1 MEKNMQLNFDLLE
14 KRVDDAL
21 FKTDLEYIRYEL
33 KKIKEAT
40 IVSGVGGSSVVSEFC
55 SKVLNKKN
63 GIISINSEPRDFV
76 YRNLNG
82 FKNVIACSYSGNNYG
97 VELAFNNNLKHYL
110 LSRKSFDDKD
120 VTYLKYDTSIER
132 EKSFISLAATL
143 IPISILLNYY
153 LDGDTEFI
161 FETDYGKLY
170 SYDFDVNCDCFEIF
184 GGIDTGT
191 TAKFLESTFV
201 ESGIGIPIVH
211 DKYSFCH
218 GRSTTSINYNNI
230 AIYLNMGT
238 ELDKLL
244 MEELR
249 KYYKE
254 FVELNGSFLGSILGD
269 YRMLVDAMYLT
280 KYIAEQKQKDLS
292 GVDYSDITGKIYKF
306 SGKL

>member
-14 KRVDDAL
+14 KRVNDAIW
-21 FKTDLEYIRYEL
+21 KTDLEYIRSEL
-33 KKIKEAT
+33 RKIKEPT
-40 IVSGVGGSSVVSEFC
+40 IVSGVGGSSVVSDFC

-63 GIISINSEPRDFV
+63 EIIAINSEPRDFV

-97 VELAFNNNLKHYL
+97 VQLSFNNNLKHYL
-110 LSRKSFDDKD
+110 LSRKSFYDKD

-132 EKSFISLAATL
+132 ERSFISLAATL

-153 LDGDTEFI
+153 LDGDTQLI
-161 FETDYGKLY
+161 LETDYGQ
-170 SYDFDVNCDCFEIF
+170 SFDFDVNCDCFEIF
-184 GGIDTGT
+184 SGIDTST

-201 ESGIGIPIVH
+201 ESGIGILIVH

-244 MEELR
+244 MDELK

-254 FVELNGSFLGSILGD
+254 FVVLNGIFLGSILGD
-269 YRMLVDAMYLT
+269 YRMLVNAMYLT

-292 GVDYSDITGKIYKF
+292 GVDYSDITEKIYKF
-306 SGKL
+306 NGKL

>member
-1 MEKNMQLNFDLLE
+1 MEKNMQFNFDLLE
-14 KRVDDAL
+14 KRVNDAIW
-21 FKTDLEYIRYEL
+21 KTDLEYIRSEL
-33 KKIKEAT
+33 RKIQSPT

-55 SKVLNKKN
+55 AKVLNRKN
-63 GIISINSEPRDFV
+63 GIISISSEPRDFV
-76 YRNLNG
+76 YKNLNG
-82 FKNVIACSYSGNNYG
+82 FKNVIACSYSGSNYG
-97 VELAFNNNLKHYL
+97 VELAFNNCLKHYL
-110 LSRKSFDDKD
+110 LSRKKFNDKY
-120 VTYLKYDTSIER
+120 VTYLQYDTSLEK

-143 IPISILLNYY
+143 IPISVLINYY
-153 LDGDTEFI
+153 FDGDTQFI
-161 FETDYGKLY
+161 FETDYGKKF
-170 SYDFDVNCDCFEIF
+170 DFDVNCDCFEIF
-184 GGIDTGT
+184 SGMDTNV
-191 TAKFLESTFV
+191 TAKYLESTFV

-244 MEELR
+244 MEELK

-254 FVELNGSFLGSILGD
+254 IVVLSHAWEGPILGD

-292 GVDYSDITGKIYKF
+292 GVDYSDITEKIYKF
-306 SGKL
+306 NGKL